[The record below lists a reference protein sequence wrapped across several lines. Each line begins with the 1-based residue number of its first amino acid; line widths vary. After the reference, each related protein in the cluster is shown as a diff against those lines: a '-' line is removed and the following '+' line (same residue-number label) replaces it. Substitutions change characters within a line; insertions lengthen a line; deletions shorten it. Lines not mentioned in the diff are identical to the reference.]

1 MTVTVTADL
10 LHAKKLFESDG
21 PQAMYDF
28 LETKGL
34 RYATLA
40 NGVAKGSTVA
50 GTASINFL
58 KAAASESGVE
68 LTDPVMDRVKSG
80 MALKY
85 IETLTD
91 IAAAEGGVV
100 REITFKEAL
109 KFHEKA
115 FKAEGLKIQV
125 WTLNAVY
132 ENLSENQRDPYW
144 EEVLSSAG
152 KPLEE
157 LNLSLATRAKM
168 NLAIFADTPEKRE
181 LAVSWIDKTESPS
194 GLFALAKAIG
204 SVAYKSIDAAFTT
217 EDPAANP
224 APTNVIQIESTP
236 NPQPRPKIQDES
248 TATQNITDGYV
259 ANEPT
264 HKFFFLGG
272 ELDKT
277 DFVSTQLGALA
288 TGNLRPGEI
297 QLNTNVQPTQH
308 LEQFYLDEPAD
319 GAADFSLRNA
329 TVLNS
334 LAAQTTK
341 NIFIDPLLLDLTG
354 TGVQMAPISDGVLFD
369 IDNSGSLKRTGWADR
384 STGMLVVDTGEGQIT
399 SISQMISEYYGGAA
413 GTNGA
418 AGAVTFKDA
427 FAALASEDGNADAVI
442 TAADPAWTK
451 LRVWVDASH
460 DGRSDAG
467 ELKTLDEL
475 GITQINLAAE
485 YIQGDVRQGNSV
497 IAKGSFVING
507 ETREALAVNFLGDT
521 VSNLITAEGA
531 GNKLVSTAGGVTTT
545 AYASNATTD
554 EILDATTL
562 GVTNLYGGSGNDTLT
577 AAATGSWLVGGPG
590 ANTYNGGAGDD
601 VFVISASDDPT
612 AIKGNGGRDTAIIVG
627 EAGVALNLAKAG
639 LTMAQG
645 GRGNDYLI
653 SGGNNGVFLKGGS
666 GGSVLLGGGGNDV
679 LVGGSGRNLI
689 IGGSGKS
696 VIYAGPQG
704 DRISASAGGSIIY
717 AGGGKDVIEG
727 GAGDDVIEVGRGEAV
742 IDGGGGTNIL
752 TVHGSYGDY
761 LITPTESGYQIA
773 DKVVGR
779 DGMVDIANIQKINFA
794 DISAIDLNSPNA
806 MPVADAIA
814 TDIAGAPLDRHSTR
828 VISAA
833 ALLANDQLL
842 KSAGPLKLSA
852 VSDAMGGTASLNEQG
867 DVLFTPIVGHIG
879 VMSFKYALVDSAGNP
894 ASSIVHLGSGELAPM
909 RATVTLQTPEMPAD
923 PMAARQW
930 YLSDIGVLPVW
941 QDYTGKGIRIGQ
953 FEPGGKYSSGP
964 ELFDYDHPDLKA
976 NVDPAWFTTQAANGT
991 LTPLK
996 SDHATMVAGVMVAG
1010 RNDQGG
1016 VGVAYG
1022 ATLGGHYL
1030 ANSGADLTG
1039 LGNMVNYD
1047 VANHSWGF
1055 SNDFALSNVQ
1065 DGSVNTAA
1073 ALTLSAQAAAKNG
1086 RGGLGTVMVAAGG
1099 NEREKGGSA
1108 QGSLMNNNRYSIEV
1122 GAINAQADL
1131 STLVIGAAPF
1141 SNPGAS
1147 LLVSAPGSNVLSTSR
1162 QLQTERGSTF
1172 GNDYSAMQGTSF
1184 AAPIVSG
1191 VVALMLEANP
1201 NLGYRDVQQ
1210 ILALSARKVE
1220 DSSTQWV
1227 ENTAKRWNGGG
1238 MHKSDDYGFGKVDAR
1253 AAVRLAQGWLGQR
1266 TAANE
1271 VSLVANSA
1279 LLGSA
1284 VAAGEMLNSVHSL
1297 LDGID
1302 IEHVEV
1308 DLHAQVGRLGDLQV
1322 RLIAPNGT
1330 QSLLL
1335 DRPGKAPA
1343 ADADAGSARAGEFR
1357 HSLMSTQHWGEQSG
1371 GNWALQVTNAATGL
1385 PVTLDKWSLRIYGA
1399 DRSADD
1405 TYYFTDEYAQLAAA
1419 NPARATINDTAS
1431 GIAGGRNT
1439 LNAAAVSGDVIVNV
1453 ATGTASLGG
1462 AALTLVEP
1470 AGFQQLIS
1478 GDGNDT
1484 LAAGS
1489 GDSLLNAGRGIN
1501 TLVGGSG
1508 RDFFVIHRRA
1518 DGSDTLAGFEPAR
1531 GEVIDLVGFKG
1542 LEFGSLQLTQV
1553 GADVNIDLGA
1563 GQRLVVQGLT
1573 TDVLTTANF
1582 RFQEIFAGAGT
1593 FFSDAGPVIDPPVP
1607 AGTVVMS
1614 GGAEGVSLSTD
1625 ANGQFVA
1632 SLVGTVYE
1640 RDGAQTNRFVVAA
1653 QEGVTNYSN
1662 ALRGFRQGLDKIDL
1676 SQVGI
1681 SDFSSLDIT
1690 KELRNVI
1697 NGVAL
1702 IQGVMISTKPV
1713 GEGEPLKLLYL
1724 DSLEVAQL
1732 GAADFILAQPMAAAL
1747 NMPAVETV
1755 PVALAL
1761 VADNTGMQTQGATE
1775 ASQRL
1780 SIDPLIQAMAAFAVP
1795 PAGGHVPGSVDL
1807 AEYQP
1812 LLGAAV
1818 A

>member
-1 MTVTVTADL
+1 
-10 LHAKKLFESDG
+10 
-21 PQAMYDF
+21 MYDF
-28 LETKGL
+28 LEPKGL
-34 RYATLA
+34 QYAELA
-40 NGVAKGSTVA
+40 NGVAKKNTVA
-50 GTASINFL
+50 GNVAMNFMNL
-58 KAAASESGVE
+58 SAKEVGLQLDADKTREIVYDMADEYLGVITKVSAGGA
-68 LTDPVMDRVKSG
+68 LTRDIKFRE
-80 MALKY
+80 ALDFHKKVF
-85 IETLTD
+85 EAHGLSRDAWTLT
-91 IAAAEGGVV
+91 AV
-100 REITFKEAL
+100 FEAL
-109 KFHEKA
+109 
-115 FKAEGLKIQV
+115 G
-125 WTLNAVY
+125 
-132 ENLSENQRDPYW
+132 ENQRDPYW
-144 EEVLSSAG
+144 AEVLNSAG
-152 KPLEE
+152 NLRNE
-157 LNLSLATRAKM
+157 LQLSLTTRAKM
-168 NLAIFADTPEKRE
+168 QLSIFGDTPEKRE
-181 LAVSWIDKTESPS
+181 LAVSWIEKTESPS
-194 GLFALAKAIG
+194 SLFAIAASIGNITYKAAEAMW
-204 SVAYKSIDAAFTT
+204 SE

-224 APTNVIQIESTP
+224 NPSSLIKIDTIS

-277 DFVSTQLGALA
+277 DFTSTQLGALA

-308 LEQFYLDEPAD
+308 LEQFYLDQPAN

-329 TVLNS
+329 AVLNG
-334 LAAQTTK
+334 LAAQTTE

-354 TGVQMAPISDGVLFD
+354 TGVQMTPISDGVLFD
-369 IDNSGSLKRTGWADR
+369 TDNSGTLKRTGWADR
-384 STGMLVVDTGEGQIT
+384 STGMLVVDNGGGQIT

-418 AGAVTFKDA
+418 PGAVTFKDA

-442 TAADPAWTK
+442 TAADPAWAK

-475 GITQINLAAE
+475 GITQINLTAE
-485 YIQGDVRQGNSV
+485 PIQGDIRQGNSV

-521 VSNLITAEGA
+521 VSNLITAEGT
-531 GNKLVSTAGGVTTT
+531 GNKLLSTAGGVTTS

-554 EILDATTL
+554 QNLDATAL

-601 VFVISASDDPT
+601 VFVISASDDPM

-679 LVGGSGRNLI
+679 LVGGGGRNLI
-689 IGGSGKS
+689 VGGSGKS

-717 AGGGKDVIEG
+717 AGGGKDIIEG
-727 GAGDDVIEVGRGEAV
+727 GAGNDVIEVGRGAAV
-742 IDGGGGTNIL
+742 IDGGAGTNIL
-752 TVHGSYGDY
+752 TVHGSYGEY
-761 LITPTESGYQIA
+761 QITPTESGYQIG

-779 DGMVDIANIQKINFA
+779 DGTVNIANIQKINFA
-794 DISAIDLNSPNA
+794 DISAINIDSPNA
-806 MPVADAIA
+806 LPVADAIT
-814 TDIAGAPLDRHSTR
+814 TDAAGTPLDRHSAR

-842 KSAGPLKLSA
+842 KSTGPLKISA

-867 DVLFTPIVGHIG
+867 DVLFTPTVGHMG

-894 ASSIVHLGSGELAPM
+894 AASIVHLGSGELAPM
-909 RATVTLQTPEMPAD
+909 RATVTLQTAEMPTD
-923 PMAARQW
+923 PLAARQW

-941 QDYTGKGIRIGQ
+941 QDYTGKGVRIGQ

-976 NVDPAWFTTQAANGT
+976 NVDPAWLTTQTTNGT
-991 LTPLK
+991 LAPLK

-1030 ANSGADLTG
+1030 ANSGADLTA

-1047 VANHSWGF
+1047 VVNHSWGF
-1055 SNDFALSNVQ
+1055 TNDFALSNVHE
-1065 DGSVNTAA
+1065 GMVTTAA
-1073 ALTLSAQAAAKNG
+1073 ALTLSAQAAATNG

-1210 ILALSARKVE
+1210 ILALSARRVE
-1220 DSSTQWV
+1220 DTTTQWAD
-1227 ENTAKRWNGGG
+1227 NAARHWNGGG

-1271 VSLVANSA
+1271 ASVVGNSA
-1279 LLGSA
+1279 VLGSVLQPGA
-1284 VAAGEMLNSVHSL
+1284 VLNTINTL
-1297 LDGID
+1297 PAGID

-1308 DLHAQVGRLGDLQV
+1308 EFHAQVGRLGDLQV
-1322 RLIAPNGT
+1322 KLIAPNGT

-1335 DRPGKAPA
+1335 DRHGKSPA
-1343 ADADAGSARAGEFR
+1343 VDADTGNAFAGAFKY
-1357 HSLMSTQHWGEQSG
+1357 SLMSTQHWGEQSAG
-1371 GNWALQVTNAATGL
+1371 DWTLQVTNVATGL
-1385 PVTLDKWSLRIYGA
+1385 PVTLDKWSLRAYGSQ
-1399 DRSADD
+1399 RSADD
-1405 TYYFTDEYAQLAAA
+1405 SYYFTDEYAALAAA
-1419 NPARATINDTAS
+1419 NPARATLDDAS
-1431 GIAGGRNT
+1431 NGTAGGRNT
-1439 LNAAAVSGDVIVNV
+1439 VNAASVTGDVSLNAA
-1453 ATGTASLGG
+1453 TGAASLGG
-1462 AALTLVEP
+1462 AVLNLVDP
-1470 AGFQQLIS
+1470 LGFQQLIS

-1484 LAAGS
+1484 LVAGS
-1489 GDSLLNAGRGIN
+1489 GDSLLNGGRGNN
-1501 TLVGGSG
+1501 TLIGGSG
-1508 RDFFVIHRRA
+1508 RDFFVVHRRG
-1518 DGSDTLAGFEPAR
+1518 DGSDTLGGFEPAR

-1542 LEFGSLQLTQV
+1542 RQFADLQLTQV
-1553 GADVNIDLGA
+1553 DTDVNIDLGA
-1563 GQRLVVQGLT
+1563 GQRLVLQGVTSDALSS
-1573 TDVLTTANF
+1573 ANF
-1582 RFQEIFAGAGT
+1582 RFQESFAGPGT
-1593 FFSDAGPVIDPPVP
+1593 FFIESGEATPPPVA
-1607 AGTVVMS
+1607 AGTVIMN
-1614 GGAEGVSLSTD
+1614 GGATGVSLTSD

-1632 SLVGTVYE
+1632 SLSGTVYE
-1640 RDGAQTNRFVVAA
+1640 RDGTEANRFVVAQ

-1681 SDFSSLDIT
+1681 SDYAALDIT
-1690 KELRNVI
+1690 KEQRNVI

-1702 IQGVMISTKPV
+1702 IQGVMVSTKPV
-1713 GEGEPLKLLYL
+1713 GTGEPLKLLYL

-1732 GAADFILAQPMAAAL
+1732 GAADFIFAQPMAAAL
-1747 NMPAVETV
+1747 HMPTAENV

-1761 VADNTGMQTQGATE
+1761 VADNTAIPVSETAV
-1775 ASQRL
+1775 APQRL
-1780 SIDPLIQAMAAFAVP
+1780 SIDPLIQAMAAFA
-1795 PAGGHVPGSVDL
+1795 PAAVGGHVPGAVDL
-1807 AEYQP
+1807 GGYQP